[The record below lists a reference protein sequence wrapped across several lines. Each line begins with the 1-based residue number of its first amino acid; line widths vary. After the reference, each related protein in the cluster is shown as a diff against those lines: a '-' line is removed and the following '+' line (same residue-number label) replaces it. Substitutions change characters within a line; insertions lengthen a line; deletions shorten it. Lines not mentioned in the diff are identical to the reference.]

1 MHALS
6 LLMNSSLR
14 AAVLVACILTL
25 PTRPFWTSLMIF
37 RHYLF
42 SKLSQ
47 PIKGHLISHYGYLKS
62 LLGADFNVLDTQQSE
77 KEHQFVGKAAFNNS
91 NRQYG
96 AELKQMCTWVLA
108 VEGVRY

>member
-1 MHALS
+1 MHTYFAD
-6 LLMNSSLR
+6 
-14 AAVLVACILTL
+14 A
-25 PTRPFWTSLMIF
+25 PFWTSLMIF

-108 VEGVRY
+108 VEGVC

>member
-1 MHALS
+1 MKSCLLAGCCAACNMVSLPMRLS
-6 LLMNSSLR
+6 VR
-14 AAVLVACILTL
+14 
-25 PTRPFWTSLMIF
+25 TSLMIF
-37 RHYLF
+37 PHYLL

-108 VEGVRY
+108 VEGVC